1 MQRIIKDEEPDFWKT
16 YRRRNPKCTYN
27 DLDKNDNGK
36 AVRRKIRGHMIKQQ
50 NYICAYCCKRINED
64 SAANEHIRPKGDPKY
79 MSLSMDYNNLVA
91 SCKTFKTC
99 TMKKDNEY
107 SEELFISPLD
117 EDCESHFEYFPDG
130 SIRGITEKGKYT
142 IELLGLNEYS
152 LKDAR
157 KCQYASCES
166 MRNKQLIYEYYI
178 KPYDGKKR
186 TVRRYDK
193 IFL

>member
-1 MQRIIKDEEPDFWKT
+1 
-16 YRRRNPKCTYN
+16 
-27 DLDKNDNGK
+27 
-36 AVRRKIRGHMIKQQ
+36 
-50 NYICAYCCKRINED
+50 
-64 SAANEHIRPKGDPKY
+64 
-79 MSLSMDYNNLVA
+79 
-91 SCKTFKTC
+91 
-99 TMKKDNEY
+99 MKKDNEY

-178 KPYDGKKR
+178 KPYDGKNEQFVDMIKYFYNKGFFDEFEY
-186 TVRRYDK
+186 VK
-193 IFL
+193 